1 MIRRHLALTLATA
14 LLVAIAIGGRAR
26 AETGC
31 ADLVHANLPGGHVDE
46 ASDTPA
52 GSPITLAKGQPGLP
66 APMAFCRVK
75 ATLTPTSSSEI
86 RIEVWLPAR
95 AAWNGKLLGAG
106 NGGYGGD
113 LISPFLTMRPALA
126 KGYVAAG
133 TNMGHVSKGDID
145 ASWALGHPEKIK
157 DFGWRA
163 NHLTAEAAKALIAAY
178 YPSPLTHAYFQ
189 GCSDG
194 GREALMEAEKFPGDY
209 DGVIAGAPANAWT
222 HLMTAF
228 ASDGLAVGGPTGSPI
243 SDAKL
248 ALIQAAAQSQC
259 AALDPLKDGYF
270 DDPRACH
277 FKPEALRC
285 KGGDDNAKCL
295 TDGEI
300 VALHKI
306 YGGPVDPK
314 TGAHIFPGYTP
325 GSEAQSGTWNVWITG
340 AKGQHGRFA
349 TAFYKDMVFSDPAWS
364 LADFRLHEDFARAR
378 RDLGPVLDSD
388 NPDLSAF
395 AARGGK
401 LILYHGWADA
411 AIPAQATIAYY
422 GRVRAALG
430 EKTSADMV
438 RLFMVPGMGHCL
450 TGPGPNTFDTLAA
463 LEGWTEHGQ
472 PPRSIIAHKYG
483 NDLMAYLGLPAG
495 PASNSR
501 PLCPYPQVARWS
513 GSGSSSD
520 AANFACELA
529 KPVR

>member
-1 MIRRHLALTLATA
+1 MNHRHLVTTLAAA
-14 LLVAIAIGGRAR
+14 LLGATAFGGHAK
-26 AETGC
+26 AETSC
-31 ADLVHANLPGGHVDE
+31 ADLVHASLPGGHVDT
-46 ASDTPA
+46 ASDVPA
-52 GSPITLAKGQPGLP
+52 GGPIALMKGQPGLP

-75 ATLTPTSSSEI
+75 ATLTPTPFSDI
-86 RIEVWLPAR
+86 RVEVWLPLKAS
-95 AAWNGKLLGAG
+95 WNGKLLGAG
-106 NGGYGGD
+106 NGGYGGS
-113 LISPFLTMRPALA
+113 LLSPFLTMRPALA

-133 TNMGHVSKGDID
+133 TDMGHVSQGDID
-145 ASWALGHPEKIK
+145 ASWALGQPEKIK

-163 NHLTAEAAKALIAAY
+163 NHLTADAAKALISAY
-178 YPSPLTHAYFQ
+178 YQASPSHAYFQ

-209 DGVIAGAPANAWT
+209 DGIIAGAPANAWT

-228 ASDGLAVGGPTGSPI
+228 AWDELAVRGAQGVP
-243 SDAKL
+243 DAKL
-248 ALIQAAAQSQC
+248 ALIQAAALSQC
-259 AALDPLKDGYF
+259 TALDPLKDGYF

-285 KGGDDNAKCL
+285 SSSDTTKCL
-295 TDGEI
+295 TDDEI
-300 VALHKI
+300 AAVRKI

-314 TGAHIFPGYTP
+314 TGAHLFPGYTA
-325 GSEAQSGTWNVWITG
+325 GSEGQSGTWGVWITG

-364 LADFRLHEDFARAR
+364 LADFHLHEDFARAH

-395 AARGGK
+395 AKRGGK
-401 LILYHGWADA
+401 LILYHGWSDA

-430 EKTSADMV
+430 ESKAQSMV

-450 TGPGPNTFDTLAA
+450 TGPGPNTFDTLAS
-463 LEGWTEHGQ
+463 LEGWTERGTA
-472 PPRSIIAHKYG
+472 PESIVAKKYG

-495 PASNSR
+495 PVVKSR
-501 PLCPYPQVARWS
+501 PLCAYPQVARWS
-513 GSGSSSD
+513 GKGAATD
-520 AANFACELA
+520 AANFSCKLA
-529 KPVR
+529 KTAG

>member
-14 LLVAIAIGGRAR
+14 FLGAIAIGGRAR

-31 ADLVHANLPGGHVDE
+31 ADLVHATLPGGHVDE

-75 ATLTPTSSSEI
+75 ATLTPTPDSNI
-86 RIEVWLPAR
+86 QIEVWLPAK
-95 AAWNGKLLGAG
+95 AGWNGKLLGAG
-106 NGGYGGD
+106 NGGYGGG
-113 LISPFLTMRPALA
+113 LLSPFLTMRPALA
-126 KGYVAAG
+126 KGYAAAG
-133 TNMGHVSKGDID
+133 TDMGHVSQGDID

-163 NHLTAEAAKALIAAY
+163 NHLTADAAKALISAY
-178 YPSPLTHAYFQ
+178 YQAKPTHAYFQ

-209 DGVIAGAPANAWT
+209 DGIIAGAPANAWT

-228 ASDGLAVGGPTGSPI
+228 AWDGQAANGLPE
-243 SDAKL
+243 AKL

-259 AALDPLKDGYF
+259 ASLDPLKDGYF

-285 KGGDDNAKCL
+285 KSGGDTAKCL
-295 TDGEI
+295 SDGEI
-300 VALHKI
+300 AAARKL
-306 YGGPVDPK
+306 YSGPVDPK

-349 TAFYKDMVFSDPAWS
+349 TAFYKDMVFSDPTWT
-364 LADFRLHEDFARAR
+364 LADFHLHEDFARAH
-378 RDLGPVLDSD
+378 RDLAAVLDSD

-395 AARGGK
+395 AKRGGR
-401 LILYHGWADA
+401 LIMYHGWADA

-422 GRVRAALG
+422 GRVRASLG
-430 EKTSADMV
+430 ETRAQSMV

-450 TGPGPNTFDTLAA
+450 TGPGPNTFDTLAS
-463 LEGWTEHGQ
+463 LEGWTEHGTAPQ
-472 PPRSIIAHKYG
+472 SIVAKKFG
-483 NDLMAYLGLPAG
+483 NDLLAYVGLPAG
-495 PASNSR
+495 PAIKSR
-501 PLCPYPQVARWS
+501 PLCPYPQTAQYS
-513 GSGSSSD
+513 GKGAATD
-520 AANFACELA
+520 AANFSCKLA
-529 KPVR
+529 RSAG